1 MLGPHLH
8 DDQSN
13 STEGCSMKT
22 ALYINAGVTIFILLF
37 AVIGNL
43 VIIAIY
49 VGYKEVRSM
58 NNLVVTISSV
68 TDLLRAIVVMTIKTY
83 NHLALEHDLVE
94 PLCTITALT
103 SAFAF
108 VISPL
113 LLALI
118 AFIRYNIIVPSISQR
133 FRLTHKR
140 LYIMIAAIIATSS
153 LFAMLPIFGA
163 GYYVYSIHHG
173 VCFAP
178 WMPANLAFR
187 TIFYI
192 LVVGVSLPIL
202 TVCYV
207 KLYLLLRKHKQIMES
222 NKKLARIT
230 SANGQS
236 VETISHENNSITLKA
251 NIDDTKEKR
260 SCIGANIGGVSRKR
274 SKIAALFKKK
284 AERKARSTSNQNM
297 DNSNRNSNQEYK
309 ITKLMIVVFIAYCIC
324 WMPAA
329 VVNIIALAD
338 ISSVPGVWLMIIVTM
353 VELNSGLNP
362 LIYGFG
368 NKQYR
373 KAFKKMTGISNR
385 GVYAL

>member
-13 STEGCSMKT
+13 STESCSMKT
-22 ALYINAGVTIFILLF
+22 ALYINAGVTIFILFF

-68 TDLLRAIVVMTIKTY
+68 TDLLRAIVVMTIKSY
-83 NHLALEHDLVE
+83 NHLALEHDLIE

-103 SAFAF
+103 SAFTF

-118 AFIRYNIIVPSISQR
+118 AFIRYSVIVPSISQR

-207 KLYLLLRKHKQIMES
+207 KLYFLLRKHKEIMES

-230 SANGQS
+230 SANG
-236 VETISHENNSITLKA
+236 VETISHEKNSMTLRV
-251 NIDDTKEKR
+251 NIDHTEEKLSR
-260 SCIGANIGGVSRKR
+260 IGANIDGINSKK
-274 SKIAALFKKK
+274 SKIAVLFKKE
-284 AERKARSTSNQNM
+284 ADRKARSTSNQNM
-297 DNSNRNSNQEYK
+297 ANSNRSSSQEYK
-309 ITKLMIVVFIAYCIC
+309 ITKLMIIVFIAYCIC

-329 VVNIIALAD
+329 VVNIIALANTN
-338 ISSVPGVWLMIIVTM
+338 SVPGVWLMIIVTM

-373 KAFKKMTGISNR
+373 KAFKKMIGISNR
-385 GVYAL
+385 SVYAF

>member
-13 STEGCSMKT
+13 STDSCSMKT
-22 ALYINAGVTIFILLF
+22 ALYINAGVTIFILFF

-68 TDLLRAIVVMTIKTY
+68 TDLLRAIVVMTIKIY
-83 NHLALEHDLVE
+83 NHLTLEHDLIE
-94 PLCTITALT
+94 PLCTITAIT
-103 SAFAF
+103 SAFTF

-133 FRLTHKR
+133 IRLTHKR

-230 SANGQS
+230 SVNGQP
-236 VETISHENNSITLKA
+236 VETISHEKNSISLKV
-251 NIDDTKEKR
+251 NIDHTEEKLSR
-260 SCIGANIGGVSRKR
+260 IGANTDEVSRKK
-274 SKIAALFKKK
+274 SKIAVLFKKK
-284 AERKARSTSNQNM
+284 TERKAKSTSNQN
-297 DNSNRNSNQEYK
+297 NSNRSSNQEYK
-309 ITKLMIVVFIAYCIC
+309 ITKLMIIVFISYCIC

-329 VVNIIALAD
+329 VVNIIALANTN
-338 ISSVPGVWLMIIVTM
+338 SVPGVWLMIIVTM